1 MIMSIVLAAAL
12 LSPIAAPPGAST
24 DSESGGRLLAL
35 SKAEHTM
42 AIVDPVTLK
51 VVARLPVGPDP
62 HEVIASTDGTRA
74 YVSNMGFGGRPHHE
88 INVIDLVEKKVLP
101 NIDTGPLTAPHGLAF
116 AGGKLWFTA
125 QGAKAVGRVDPATG
139 RVEWLM
145 GTGQDWT
152 HMIHVFPGEARICT
166 TNARSAT
173 VSILDF
179 VQVQPPR
186 LPAGVAPPGAGPGPR
201 PGGGPPPRMGPSME
215 WVQAVIPAGPGVEG
229 FDVTPDGRELWGA
242 NAQDGTISIID
253 PAAKKS
259 LATLDARIE
268 GANRLKI
275 TPDGKRALVSS
286 LRSGE
291 LTVLDTTS
299 RAEVKRLKLGRG
311 ASGILIEPDGGRAFV
326 ACSPDD
332 RVAIVDLRTL
342 EVTGTLGVGGHPDG
356 LAWAVRPSP

>member
-1 MIMSIVLAAAL
+1 MITSIVLAAL
-12 LSPIAAPPGAST
+12 LTPIAAPPVAAT
-24 DSESGGRLLAL
+24 DSDSGGRLLAL
-35 SKAEHTM
+35 SKADHTI

-51 VVARLPVGPDP
+51 VMARLPVGPDP

-74 YVSNMGFGGRPHHE
+74 YVSNMGFGGQAHHE

-101 NIDTGPLTAPHGLAF
+101 NIETGPLTAPHGLAF

-139 RVEWLM
+139 RVDWIM
-145 GTGQDWT
+145 GTGQNWT

-173 VSILDF
+173 VSILDL
-179 VQVQPPR
+179 VQAQPPR
-186 LPAGVAPPGAGPGPR
+186 LPPGVATPPGAGPGP
-201 PGGGPPPRMGPSME
+201 GGGRPPRMGPSKE
-215 WVQAVIPAGPGVEG
+215 WVQTVIPAGPGVEG

-242 NAQDGTISIID
+242 NGQDGTITIID
-253 PAAKKS
+253 LAAKKA

-291 LTVLDTTS
+291 LAVLDITS

-311 ASGILIEPDGGRAFV
+311 ASGILIEPAGGRAFV

-342 EVTGTLGVGGHPDG
+342 EVAGTLDVGGHPDG
-356 LAWAVRPSP
+356 LAWALRSSR